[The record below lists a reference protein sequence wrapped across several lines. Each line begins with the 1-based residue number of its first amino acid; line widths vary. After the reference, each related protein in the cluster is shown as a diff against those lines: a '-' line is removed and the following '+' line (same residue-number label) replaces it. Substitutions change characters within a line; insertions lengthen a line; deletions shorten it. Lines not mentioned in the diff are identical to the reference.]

1 MVAIRR
7 GSATAAGMRGTR
19 MNRPAQSEVH
29 RGDTP
34 TGGRQLGRAFSSVC
48 KHWKLVLNIRPT
60 HNAMAFALSSSA
72 KPRPVAP
79 TFDRLSGGSCS
90 PLAMLLDGLS
100 ELSDSEVS

>member
-34 TGGRQLGRAFSSVC
+34 TGGRQLGRAAQY
-48 KHWKLVLNIRPT
+48 LYERIRR
-60 HNAMAFALSSSA
+60 NAGFERRATNTQEAAIACFAQKWL
-72 KPRPVAP
+72 
-79 TFDRLSGGSCS
+79 
-90 PLAMLLDGLS
+90 LLDGMR
-100 ELSDSEVS
+100 